1 MNARCCGDVAA
12 LHTHHSV
19 WVNRK
24 NLQGLFLTAAIC
36 SQGRMR
42 RVDGGHGFGRFH
54 TGRSRLGGFS
64 IRGLEWA

>member
-1 MNARCCGDVAA
+1 MNARSYSIVGA
-12 LHTHHSV
+12 LHTHHTM
-19 WVNRK
+19 WVKRK
-24 NLQGLFLTAAIC
+24 NPQGLFLTAAIC

-42 RVDGGHGFGRFH
+42 TVGGGHGFGRFH